1 MAKIALVSSAG
12 GHLTQILTLASELTE
27 EHNFFLCVQDFPAVR
42 GMQLEEVGRLYYT
55 PVYWRYQRPFG
66 VIVSLLASLFMLARV
81 FWKERPDFLIT
92 TGAEIAI
99 PALLVGRFLFRR
111 PTLYLESLARIES
124 PSLTGRIC
132 YHLAGRVFV
141 QWPGLLGFYGPKAEY
156 HGNLL

>member
-1 MAKIALVSSAG
+1 MAKVVLVSSAG
-12 GHLTQILTLASELTE
+12 GHLTQMLVLANALAGEQDFL
-27 EHNFFLCVQDFPAVR
+27 LCVQDFPAVR

-55 PVYWRYQRPFG
+55 PVCWRYQRPFG

-99 PALLVGRFLFRR
+99 PALVVGRFLFRR

-141 QWPGLLGFYGPKAEY
+141 QWPGLLGFYGPKAEH

>member
-1 MAKIALVSSAG
+1 MTQMLALANELAG
-12 GHLTQILTLASELTE
+12 EQDFL
-27 EHNFFLCVQDFPAVR
+27 LCVQDFPAAR
-42 GMQLEEVGRLYYT
+42 GMQLEEVERIYYT
-55 PVYWRYQRPFG
+55 PVYWQYQWPFG

-111 PTLYLESLARIES
+111 PTLYIESLARIES
-124 PSLTGRIC
+124 PSMTGRIC